1 MKKGTPRELKYT
13 KRYGQLVAAHSIND
27 FYALLVELLTN
38 ADDSY
43 GDQFAKGQIP
53 QDGGTVLLEVKPRRG
68 AGRSVIR
75 VSDRAGGFRNLLE
88 KLENVGDRQSESST
102 RGFMGRGLK
111 DCAALGHVTVET
123 IVDGFME
130 KAEIDPTFKLIPYQP
145 SHRKGDKATKEDR
158 ARLGIRRGNGTV
170 VEVSLNESVKL
181 KQLDTLRRELPWHYT
196 FRDIMREGG
205 PSKVLLRYSGGD
217 AEPLHWVGPDA
228 ECVHDREHEVPGYPG
243 RRFRFRLWRASEP
256 LGVPADPRF
265 RRTGILVKGRRGIH
279 GCSFLDSALER
290 DPGAERYFGRIECP
304 DIDALAEEYDDRRQ
318 AGQPHSEDNPTFLL
332 DPNRKDGLDPG
343 HPFVEQLFR
352 EPIEVLKQ
360 QFEIER
366 RERESRRVKVE
377 AKETTDRLK
386 RLARQASRF
395 MKEKLEGLGSP
406 APGDVVNDKSFN
418 ERGVGVSP
426 VFTKIPVA
434 SRKTYFVKV
443 NNEKLDLPPG
453 TVVQVGFSKAA
464 GSAVALVGS
473 PTDLEVDPVDPS
485 LLRGSFTLEGL
496 AVSSRVQVGCTVDG
510 LLPVFVEL
518 QVIPAEPVDLKIEND
533 FAFHRAKY
541 SVRQGSRRTLL
552 VRARFKKG
560 DVERPTIGLADPKV
574 AVIRNRPEF
583 ESVPGTTY
591 YEAAVILEGR
601 KPQGS
606 TVVTAEADGRLAEC
620 RLRIVEKEEP
630 SVDLKF
636 ELVTHDLG
644 TNFRAVWDRKEPN
657 KLLITTRHDSVSRY
671 LGSEAKG
678 FPGQTGEPFRVLLAE
693 LVSDNVCRRIVEE
706 HARAQPHEFDS
717 DKLYLLHN
725 RLMKEFT
732 PIAHKVQ
739 LPSPT
744 AGPV

>member
-1 MKKGTPRELKYT
+1 M
-13 KRYGQLVAAHSIND
+13 
-27 FYALLVELLTN
+27 
-38 ADDSY
+38 
-43 GDQFAKGQIP
+43 
-53 QDGGTVLLEVKPRRG
+53 
-68 AGRSVIR
+68 
-75 VSDRAGGFRNLLE
+75 
-88 KLENVGDRQSESST
+88 
-102 RGFMGRGLK
+102 
-111 DCAALGHVTVET
+111 
-123 IVDGFME
+123 
-130 KAEIDPTFKLIPYQP
+130 
-145 SHRKGDKATKEDR
+145 
-158 ARLGIRRGNGTV
+158 
-170 VEVSLNESVKL
+170 
-181 KQLDTLRRELPWHYT
+181 
-196 FRDIMREGG
+196 
-205 PSKVLLRYSGGD
+205 
-217 AEPLHWVGPDA
+217 
-228 ECVHDREHEVPGYPG
+228 
-243 RRFRFRLWRASEP
+243 
-256 LGVPADPRF
+256 
-265 RRTGILVKGRRGIH
+265 
-279 GCSFLDSALER
+279 
-290 DPGAERYFGRIECP
+290 
-304 DIDALAEEYDDRRQ
+304 
-318 AGQPHSEDNPTFLL
+318 
-332 DPNRKDGLDPG
+332 
-343 HPFVEQLFR
+343 
-352 EPIEVLKQ
+352 
-360 QFEIER
+360 
-366 RERESRRVKVE
+366 
-377 AKETTDRLK
+377 
-386 RLARQASRF
+386 
-395 MKEKLEGLGSP
+395 
-406 APGDVVNDKSFN
+406 
-418 ERGVGVSP
+418 
-426 VFTKIPVA
+426 
-434 SRKTYFVKV
+434 
-443 NNEKLDLPPG
+443 
-453 TVVQVGFSKAA
+453 
-464 GSAVALVGS
+464 
-473 PTDLEVDPVDPS
+473 
-485 LLRGSFTLEGL
+485 
-496 AVSSRVQVGCTVDG
+496 
-510 LLPVFVEL
+510 FVEL

-739 LPSPT
+739 LPRPT